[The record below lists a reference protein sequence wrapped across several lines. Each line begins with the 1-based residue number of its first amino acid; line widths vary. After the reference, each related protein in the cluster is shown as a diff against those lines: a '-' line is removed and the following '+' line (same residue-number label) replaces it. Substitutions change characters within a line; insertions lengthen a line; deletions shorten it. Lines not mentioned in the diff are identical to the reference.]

1 MLRLARE
8 TSTRASALL
17 GAGLLVV
24 LLLNGLPKHR
34 VLVGFGAK
42 SRHALLTV
50 HRYKD
55 ASPLRSQQSLPVVPI
70 GKNNSGSVFR
80 QSASS
85 RHSSSAVDR
94 TSRCPVVVT
103 LTPQG
108 WRVGCWV
115 YLQNLVTC
123 TPRRDFYAQEKVE
136 RVLITWQESQADIS
150 SRVAIPPSLKVTGAF
165 DCPITITDLRGHR
178 LITLES

>member
-1 MLRLARE
+1 MSPTGVEANC
-8 TSTRASALL
+8 ASSSSRDEQPEPRQLL

-34 VLVGFGAK
+34 SLGWFRGQNRGMHC
-42 SRHALLTV
+42 SPCS
-50 HRYKD
+50 RYKD

-136 RVLITWQESQADIS
+136 RVLITWQESQGRYLVASCYTPIS
-150 SRVAIPPSLKVTGAF
+150 
-165 DCPITITDLRGHR
+165 
-178 LITLES
+178 